1 LIHLSFSFDSI
12 DYRKVKEEKIIST
25 KKKAINESVKPVFP
39 LPKKDLYNIPSHL
52 LSLFNLEKLRKGLE
66 GVCQFDSR
74 ERYSTEGF
82 FSFFDTLRD
91 YHFEMKKL
99 EK

>member
-39 LPKKDLYNIPSHL
+39 LPKKDLYNIPRHL
-52 LSLFNLEKLRKGLE
+52 ALFNLEKLRKGLD
-66 GVCQFDSR
+66 VFVNSTT
-74 ERYSTEGF
+74 ERDILLKVS
-82 FSFFDTLRD
+82 SPSLTL
-91 YHFEMKKL
+91 YEMIIL
-99 EK
+99 R